1 MRSGVVVIVVRDAL
15 TDQRRCGAFASVA
28 VLPALQF
35 IMSAATCISF
45 MVVRCKLSFNS
56 FAFRPVSLCLCVRV
70 CVRVLVQLR
79 LWACLS
85 HVFTYRCAVR
95 FSFSAAAAPAH
106 TLRTPLC
113 LLLRYLCLNTCPSHI
128 DGRATGRLVP
138 AHTHRHCVLGPS
150 RFLQVTDGSC
160 SPGNRLQ
167 HNKTGAPSRAATHS
181 SFLW

>member
-1 MRSGVVVIVVRDAL
+1 VVIVVRDVL
-15 TDQRRCGAFASVA
+15 TDPRFVECVCVVVGHLSLSRSFSHHASV
-28 VLPALQF
+28 
-35 IMSAATCISF
+35 TF
-45 MVVRCKLSFNS
+45 MGGFKLSFHS
-56 FAFRPVSLCLCVRV
+56 VAFRVCMCLCVRV